1 MTAPIPISAPGAATN
16 PPAPPTPTG
25 AWTPPS
31 APGPEG
37 ARPPAPPLAPLVA
50 AGSRPLGPPPT
61 PPAPPAAGFT
71 RDADRAP
78 SRGRGRIVAGIVGI
92 VALLAAG
99 VGIGFA
105 LDGDDATDTIATPS
119 AVDTNVAAN
128 DPAAEDSAEVEMPPP
143 VVDEDAIADGEVEPV
158 SAVAAAVAP
167 SVVRIDTQIGLGSGI
182 VYDADGLIVTNAHV
196 VNGARTV
203 NVRLADGTRVSGTVV
218 GSAPAVDVAVVRI
231 DDPDVELTAAV
242 FAPSDS
248 VRLGQGAVAIGSPF
262 GLDQS
267 VTAGVISSVSQVV
280 ENVNVADGTPTV
292 VEMLQTDAPI
302 NPGNSGG
309 ALADLQGRIVGM
321 NTAIRTDG
329 TVEGNLGVGFAI
341 PSDTVLLIA
350 DRITSGSTL
359 ESGFLGVNISDPT
372 TGRPGALITSINP
385 ASPAEAGGL
394 VEGDLVVAVDGQPV
408 LGRSELAARVRLT
421 EPGEEITV
429 TVERDGTELDLV
441 VTLGALGSG

>member
-1 MTAPIPISAPGAATN
+1 MS
-16 PPAPPTPTG
+16 PT
-25 AWTPPS
+25 
-31 APGPEG
+31 
-37 ARPPAPPLAPLVA
+37 
-50 AGSRPLGPPPT
+50 
-61 PPAPPAAGFT
+61 AGFT
-71 RDADRAP
+71 RNADRPPA
-78 SRGRGRIVAGIVGI
+78 RGRARVVAGIVGI
-92 VALLAAG
+92 LAMLAAG

-105 LDGDDATDTIATPS
+105 LDGDDAPETTANP
-119 AVDTNVAAN
+119 AGVDTNVAAN
-128 DPAAEDSAEVEMPPP
+128 DDAEEAAEIEMPPP
-143 VVDEDAIADGEVEPV
+143 VVDQDAIADGEVEPV

-182 VYDADGLIVTNAHV
+182 IYDAEGLIVTNAHV

-231 DDPDVELTAAV
+231 DDPDVELTPAV

-280 ENVNVADGTPTV
+280 ENVNVADGSPTV

-341 PSDTVLLIA
+341 PSDTVLLLA

-359 ESGFLGVNISDPT
+359 ESGFLGVNIADPT
-372 TGRPGALITSINP
+372 TGRPGALVSGINP
-385 ASPAEAGGL
+385 ASPAEAAGL
-394 VEGDLVVAVDGQPV
+394 AEGDLVVALDGDPI
-408 LGRSELAARVRLT
+408 LGRSELAAKVRLT

-429 TVERDGTELDLV
+429 TVEREGAELDLV

>member
-1 MTAPIPISAPGAATN
+1 VIAG
-16 PPAPPTPTG
+16 
-25 AWTPPS
+25 
-31 APGPEG
+31 
-37 ARPPAPPLAPLVA
+37 LV
-50 AGSRPLGPPPT
+50 G
-61 PPAPPAAGFT
+61 
-71 RDADRAP
+71 
-78 SRGRGRIVAGIVGI
+78 V

-99 VGIGFA
+99 IGLGFA
-105 LDGDDATDTIATPS
+105 LDSDDTVDTTADPQT
-119 AVDTNVAAN
+119 VDTNVAST
-128 DPAAEDSAEVEMPPP
+128 DDEPADAAEVEMPPP

-158 SAVAAAVAP
+158 TAVAAAVAP

-231 DDPDVELTAAV
+231 DDPDIELVPAV

-341 PSDTVLLIA
+341 PSDTVLLLA
-350 DRITSGSTL
+350 ERITSGGSL
-359 ESGFLGVNISDPT
+359 ESGFLGVNIADPT
-372 TGRPGALITSINP
+372 TGRPGALVTAINP
-385 ASPAEAGGL
+385 ASPAEAAGL
-394 VEGDLVVAVDGQPV
+394 AEGDLVVALDGEPV
-408 LGRSELAARVRLT
+408 LGRSELAAKVRLAA
-421 EPGEEITV
+421 PGDEITV
-429 TVERDGTELDLV
+429 TVEREGTELELV

>member
-1 MTAPIPISAPGAATN
+1 
-16 PPAPPTPTG
+16 
-25 AWTPPS
+25 
-31 APGPEG
+31 
-37 ARPPAPPLAPLVA
+37 
-50 AGSRPLGPPPT
+50 
-61 PPAPPAAGFT
+61 
-71 RDADRAP
+71 
-78 SRGRGRIVAGIVGI
+78 
-92 VALLAAG
+92 
-99 VGIGFA
+99 
-105 LDGDDATDTIATPS
+105 
-119 AVDTNVAAN
+119 
-128 DPAAEDSAEVEMPPP
+128 
-143 VVDEDAIADGEVEPV
+143 
-158 SAVAAAVAP
+158 
-167 SVVRIDTQIGLGSGI
+167 
-182 VYDADGLIVTNAHV
+182 
-196 VNGARTV
+196 V

-341 PSDTVLLIA
+341 PSDTVLLLA
-350 DRITSGSTL
+350 ERITSGGSL
-359 ESGFLGVNISDPT
+359 ESGFLGVSISDPT
-372 TGRPGALITSINP
+372 TGRPGALITDINP
-385 ASPAEAGGL
+385 ASPAETGGL
-394 VEGDLVVAVDGQPV
+394 VEGDLVVAVDGEPV
-408 LGRSELAARVRLT
+408 LGRSELAAKVRLT